1 MLRERGRRPGGG
13 PGRASQNKLFIA
25 MNFRVEAGMEIGM
38 INGGKT
44 RRRYWLGDGLITGEL
59 AVIGMAEISNLA
71 SVFLDHPFSHCT
83 VIMPVLTVALLI
95 ATAGN
100 RIARRH
106 AGTATKK
113 GDPIAEKETDW
124 TKRFAYVVAAALF
137 AFQLLTILS
146 GNAVYRQGDM
156 TVETVTSFLETDA
169 VYSVNPLTGQAY
181 TEGLPVRIKIL
192 CLPMLYGSICLMT
205 GLSPQFVVWRL
216 VPALTLSSSY
226 LAFWLLGGALFPRDG
241 RKRAF
246 FLAGYALILWAGS
259 YMYGMDGFGALFCG
273 FRGVTIRNQV
283 LLPWLFSLLLRKKRL
298 SAALCIAAEACIV
311 WTLYGLG
318 VCAAVTVGMAAA
330 DFAVRLFKGRKGVA
344 R

>member
-1 MLRERGRRPGGG
+1 
-13 PGRASQNKLFIA
+13 
-25 MNFRVEAGMEIGM
+25 M
-38 INGGKT
+38 INDGKT
-44 RRRYWLGDGLITGEL
+44 GRRYWLGDGLITGEL

-83 VIMPVLTVALLI
+83 VIMPVLTAALLI
-95 ATAGN
+95 AAAGN

-106 AGTATKK
+106 AGIAVEEREV
-113 GDPIAEKETDW
+113 IAERETDW
-124 TKRFAYVVAAALF
+124 AKRLAYVAAAALF
-137 AFQLLTILS
+137 VFQLLIILS

-181 TEGLPVRIKIL
+181 TEGLPARIEIL

-226 LAFWLLGGALFPRDG
+226 LAFWLLARALFPRDG

-298 SAALCIAAEACIV
+298 AAVLCIAAEACIV

-318 VCAAVTVGMAAA
+318 VCAAVTVGMEAA
-330 DFAVRLFKGRKGVA
+330 DFAVRLFKGRKEEA